1 MGDLAARGLFLDQ
14 TSRIEY
20 FKKTKK
26 YIVEQLVQTI
36 PYTWEHRVWIVS
48 DAKIYGRLYF
58 KTWSTYIWPSLFGGE
73 TKDIINDMSWKRW
86 QLSNPCYQNLNQ
98 QPKWETLTSQ
108 VVAGVQQKVTAYL
121 SIHYHGKYAHIC
133 S

>member
-1 MGDLAARGLFLDQ
+1 MGDVAARGLFLDQ
-14 TSRIEY
+14 TSRREY
-20 FKKTKK
+20 LKK
-26 YIVEQLVQTI
+26 YIVEQLVK
-36 PYTWEHRVWIVS
+36 TWEHRVWIVS

-58 KTWSTYIWPSLFGGE
+58 KAWSTYMWPSVFGGE
-73 TKDIINDMSWKRW
+73 TKDIINDMSRQRW

-108 VVAGVQQKVTAYL
+108 VVAGAQQKVTAYL
-121 SIHYHGKYAHIC
+121 SIHYHGKYAHVR